1 MSVNQARLSG
11 VLVSL
16 SVLRYTPAG
25 VAVTTLEIDH
35 ASTVEQAGSHRA
47 IAFNLEATALGDA
60 ALATSHLQLGQHYAF
75 DGFWAPA
82 HYRTKRLGFHITQVV
97 GAVEVASLG

>member
-35 ASTVEQAGSHRA
+35 TSMVEQAGSHRA

-82 HYRTKRLGFHITQVV
+82 HYRTKRLSFQITQVV
-97 GAVEVASLG
+97 GTVDAASIN

>member
-11 VLVSL
+11 LVVAL

-25 VAVTTLEIDH
+25 LAVMTLELDH
-35 ASTVEQAGSHRA
+35 TSTVEQAGSSRA

-60 ALATSHLQLGQHYAF
+60 ALAVSQLVLGQQVTFA
-75 DGFWAPA
+75 GFWAPA
-82 HYRTKRLGFHITQVV
+82 HYKTKRLTFHITQVID
-97 GAVEVASLG
+97 